1 MTHAGTNVRSQDLFA
16 AIVDRSSVRSFR
28 TDEIDIGLVEQAVE
42 AAGWAPSPH
51 GTQPWRFAILER
63 AEDRRGLAGAMA
75 ESWREQLRLD
85 TVDEAVIEHRV
96 IRSRERL
103 ERAPVVVI
111 LCLYLGDAH
120 EYPDD
125 ERREAETLMAIQS
138 LGAAAQNFLLALH
151 GLGLDAGWMCAPLF
165 CPEVIS
171 EYLGLDEQLQPHA
184 MFPVGLMDAPPKRR
198 PRRPLESLIVR
209 PNVSGGVS

>member
-1 MTHAGTNVRSQDLFA
+1 MTIADAKVRSKDLFA
-16 AIVDRSSVRSFR
+16 TIVDRSSVRSFR
-28 TDEIDIGLVEQAVE
+28 TDPIDVGLVERAVE

-51 GTQPWRFAILER
+51 GTQPWRFVILER
-63 AEDRRGLAGAMA
+63 AEDRRGLAESMA
-75 ESWREQLRLD
+75 ASWREQLRLD

-96 IRSRERL
+96 SRSRERL

-125 ERREAETLMAIQS
+125 ARQGAETLMAIQS

-151 GLGLDAGWMCAPLF
+151 ALGLDAGWMCAPLF
-165 CPEVIS
+165 CPDVIS
-171 EYLGLDEQLQPHA
+171 EYLGLDEQLQPHV

-198 PRRPLESLIVR
+198 PRRPVESLIVR
-209 PNVSGGVS
+209 PKASG